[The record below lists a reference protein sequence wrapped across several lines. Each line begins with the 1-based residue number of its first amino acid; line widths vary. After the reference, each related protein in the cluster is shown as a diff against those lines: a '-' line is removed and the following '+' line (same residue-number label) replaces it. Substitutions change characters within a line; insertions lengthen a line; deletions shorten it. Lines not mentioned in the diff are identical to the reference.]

1 MNLISVGLELL
12 LAGLL
17 GAALYVGVKLERR
30 LKVLRESHADFAKA
44 VSELN
49 EAVARADHG
58 LAELKGATR
67 EAQTALAE
75 RTHDARNVSVKLEE
89 QSKIAIDAADRL
101 EAVTRRAIEARPPFG
116 FEIDRMRSEAAA
128 AAQAARPQAM
138 GHLAASDEDDLLEE
152 PLLLRPVA
160 LARMAPGLASRPP
173 VPVKRADPLWP
184 RPVAPVEP
192 IEPEPQQQKN
202 LGPRDGSFAPLQ
214 SSRGDERVESVSP
227 HRASTLEDRLRMRM
241 SPNPPA
247 RDPRSRARIDED
259 LFGSPDEETRHAPP
273 HALGGRS

>member
-128 AAQAARPQAM
+128 AARPRAM

-192 IEPEPQQQKN
+192 VEPIETEQKN
-202 LGPRDGSFAPLQ
+202 LGPRV
-214 SSRGDERVESVSP
+214 RGDERVESASP
-227 HRASTLEDRLRMRM
+227 HRPSTLEDRLRMRM

-259 LFGSPDEETRHAPP
+259 LFGSPDDEPRNAPQHAF
-273 HALGGRS
+273 GGRS

>member
-116 FEIDRMRSEAAA
+116 FEIDRMRREAA
-128 AAQAARPQAM
+128 AARPQAM
-138 GHLAASDEDDLLEE
+138 GRAAGSDEDDLLEE

-202 LGPRDGSFAPLQ
+202 LGPGVR
-214 SSRGDERVESVSP
+214 RDERIEGAAAARP
-227 HRASTLEDRLRMRM
+227 STLEDRLRMRM

-247 RDPRSRARIDED
+247 RGPRSRARIDED
-259 LFGSPDEETRHAPP
+259 LFGSPDDETRHAPQ
-273 HALGGRS
+273 HAFGGRS

>member
-128 AAQAARPQAM
+128 ARPQATRPQAM
-138 GHLAASDEDDLLEE
+138 GHVAASDEDDLLEE

-160 LARMAPGLASRPP
+160 LARMAPGLASRQP
-173 VPVKRADPLWP
+173 
-184 RPVAPVEP
+184 APVEP
-192 IEPEPQQQKN
+192 VEPVETDQKN
-202 LGPRDGSFAPLQ
+202 PGPGVR
-214 SSRGDERVESVSP
+214 RDERIEGAAAARP
-227 HRASTLEDRLRMRM
+227 STLEDRLRMRM

-259 LFGSPDEETRHAPP
+259 LFGSPDDEPQHAT

>member
-17 GAALYVGVKLERR
+17 GAALYVGIKLERR

-58 LAELKGATR
+58 LAELKSATR

-75 RTHDARNVSVKLEE
+75 RTHDARNASVKLEE

-116 FEIDRMRSEAAA
+116 FEIDRMRGEAAG
-128 AAQAARPQAM
+128 ARPQAAQPTARPQTM
-138 GHLAASDEDDLLEE
+138 GHDATIDDLIDDEE

-160 LARMAPGLASRPP
+160 LARMAPGLAAARPAA
-173 VPVKRADPLWP
+173 PVKRAEPLWP
-184 RPVAPVEP
+184 RPVAPVAPVEP
-192 IEPEPQQQKN
+192 AEPAEPEQKS
-202 LGPRDGSFAPLQ
+202 LGPGFR
-214 SSRGDERVESVSP
+214 RDEREVGVVP
-227 HRASTLEDRLRMRM
+227 ARPTTLEDRLRMRM

-259 LFGSPDEETRHAPP
+259 LFGSPDDETRHAT